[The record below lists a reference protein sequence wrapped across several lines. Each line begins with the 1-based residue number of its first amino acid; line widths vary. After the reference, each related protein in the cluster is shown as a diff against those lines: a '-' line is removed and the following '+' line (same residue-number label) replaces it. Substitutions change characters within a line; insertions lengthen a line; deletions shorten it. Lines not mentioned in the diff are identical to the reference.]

1 MINPSVDEVRA
12 WVQVPATAVSD
23 PQMQQVI
30 DAEVALQCVACRV
43 PRDAIVVP
51 ELTQA
56 IYRRVG
62 RHIAA
67 RGVPL
72 GLMGADAE
80 YGPTRLA
87 RWDAEIERLEGT
99 RRVVVFG

>member
-1 MINPSVDEVRA
+1 MIVPTIADVRA
-12 WVQVPATAVSD
+12 WVQVPASAISD
-23 PQMQQVI
+23 DQMQQVI
-30 DAEVALQCVACRV
+30 DAEVVLQCGVCRV
-43 PRDAIVVP
+43 PPQAVVVP
-51 ELTQA
+51 ELAQA

-87 RWDAEIERLEGT
+87 RWDAEIERLEGA
-99 RRVVVFG
+99 RRVLVFG